1 MNKAQYKAA
10 RRLIRDNG
18 YYALIWLNEQEQKV
32 FRQLKVIQHQC
43 NDELKER
50 FEIVTWCKRDGIH
63 YNFRQLAR
71 K

>member
-32 FRQLKVIQHQC
+32 FRQLKAIQYQC

-50 FEIVTWCKRDGIH
+50 FEIVTWCKRDGIR